1 MSGQRPFRWERSG
14 GALHGARGSI
24 AGRQAA
30 LQRYE
35 RGPLQGTSRS
45 QCPFGLRQAGDTTGL
60 KEGEKRPKI
69 TFENKGLMNAISF
82 VRETKSDIDWL

>member
-1 MSGQRPFRWERSG
+1 MERG
-14 GALHGARGSI
+14 
-24 AGRQAA
+24 AA
-30 LQRYE
+30 LRGD
-35 RGPLQGTSRS
+35 RPHCSGINGGPLQGTSRS
-45 QCPFGLRQAGDTTGL
+45 QCPFGLRQAGDTTGP